1 MKDTRSKLRAKNEFG
16 NVRRSYFAPA
26 RLYIGFV
33 LFASCYLLL
42 ISSGCGFHL
51 RGQGGTAPLPE
62 KFSVMRVNVINS
74 QVAGDFLRFDM
85 KRALT
90 GAGVTVVDRE
100 DERVPSLNLYDERS
114 DARVVTVTQD
124 ARVSDFVLR
133 YQVAFDVTDRT
144 GKPIV
149 DRQTITLQRVFTFDR
164 FAVLAKEREAQ
175 ETRNQMRED
184 AVQQIIR
191 RLSAQS

>member
-1 MKDTRSKLRAKNEFG
+1 
-16 NVRRSYFAPA
+16 
-26 RLYIGFV
+26 
-33 LFASCYLLL
+33 
-42 ISSGCGFHL
+42 
-51 RGQGGTAPLPE
+51 
-62 KFSVMRVNVINS
+62 MRVNVINS

-85 KRALT
+85 KRALK

-100 DERVPSLNLYDERS
+100 DERVPSLNLYNERS
-114 DARVVTVTQD
+114 DARVVTVTED

-133 YQVAFDVTDRT
+133 YQVAFDVTDRA
-144 GKPIV
+144 GKRIV

-191 RLSAQS
+191 RLAVQS